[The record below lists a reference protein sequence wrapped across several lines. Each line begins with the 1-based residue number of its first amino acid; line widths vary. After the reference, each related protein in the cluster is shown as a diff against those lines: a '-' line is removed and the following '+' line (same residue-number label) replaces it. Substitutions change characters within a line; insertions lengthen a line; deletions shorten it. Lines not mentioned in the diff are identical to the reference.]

1 MEKLV
6 YVLWKK
12 SELDAAEFSAALR
25 GRVADR
31 LRAAGIRHELR
42 VLVADD
48 AVEPF
53 EHIRMTRFD
62 PPVAGMVSFWLDVA
76 DDRAEHEAALDEI
89 CDRKAGYLVV
99 ESVPIVNTTH
109 AAPLG
114 ERTDG
119 VTQLACIEVPDFI
132 DYDDWLA
139 HWHGHHRRVAEETQS
154 TYLYVRNVVVRALTD
169 DAPGWAGIVEEGFPT
184 AAMTDPTVWY
194 AADGDQEKFQVNMAR
209 MLDSVEKFLDI
220 SRVETN
226 PLSEYLLPVD

>member
-1 MEKLV
+1 MKQNKTDTPRRRAVAGRCLLAGLLLCV
-6 YVLWKK
+6 GL
-12 SELDAAEFSAALR
+12 AAA
-25 GRVADR
+25 
-31 LRAAGIRHELR
+31 AAGDSPAER
-42 VLVADD
+42 
-48 AVEPF
+48 PF
-53 EHIRMTRFD
+53 E
-62 PPVAGMVSFWLDVA
+62 PDVA